1 MFGAEIKRQIRRDGD
16 KGGRMRYKERGR
28 DIVT

>member
-16 KGGRMRYKERGR
+16 KGGEG
-28 DIVT
+28 DIRREGGI